1 MGSINILT
9 DDKILSVIRNVNLY
23 SDFPVLQ
30 AINKTIYEAPKKT
43 GCSKC
48 QRNKVMKATSSVN
61 NAVKAFKDYIKRMDN
76 DTRNKFKTAIGC
88 TDLRFTA
95 TGTDGRMRE
104 YRY

>member
-1 MGSINILT
+1 MSSINILT
-9 DDKILSVIRNVNLY
+9 DEKILSVIRNVNLY
-23 SDFPVLQ
+23 SEFPVLQ

-48 QRNKVMKATSSVN
+48 QRNKMLKASSSVT
-61 NAVKAFKDYIKRMDN
+61 NAVKAFKDYIKRMDT
-76 DTRNKFKTAIGC
+76 DTRTKFKAAINC